1 MAVRRC
7 LYIRWSLLPG
17 KCVGAVDDNAA
28 PDAKAEGGML
38 YDAFGNSGSADAS
51 GNGGLWDV
59 RYRMENLWQKEMTAS
74 ALAKQAVIL

>member
-17 KCVGAVDDNAA
+17 RCVGAVDDNAA
-28 PDAKAEGGML
+28 PDAEAEGGML
-38 YDAFGNSGSADAS
+38 YDAFGNSGLADAFGDS
-51 GNGGLWDV
+51 RFWNV